1 VDQQVLIILVVVAVA
16 VLGAAYAYA
25 VTERRRRLRERFGP
39 EYERAVSTSKNVA
52 EAEASLK
59 KRVDRVSQ
67 FKLRPLGADQVDS
80 FAKEWRRIQALFVDD
95 PHRAVTEADNLVSQ
109 VMAARGYPI
118 DEFDKRADDLSVDH
132 PRVVQNYRIARSLM
146 DRLRNGEAGTEE
158 LRVAVIN
165 YRALMDDL
173 LRVDEPQ
180 HRRAS

>member
-1 VDQQVLIILVVVAVA
+1 VDQQVLIILIVVAA
-16 VLGAAYAYA
+16 VVLLGAYAYA
-25 VTERRRRLRERFGP
+25 TTQRRRQLRERFGP
-39 EYERAVSTSKNVA
+39 EYERAVSASRNVA

-59 KRVDRVSQ
+59 QRLDRVSR
-67 FKLRPLGADQVDS
+67 FKLHPLTADQVDA
-80 FAKEWRRIQALFVDD
+80 FAREWRRVQTLFVDD

-109 VMAARGYPI
+109 VMAARGYPLE
-118 DEFDKRADDLSVDH
+118 EFEKRTDDLSVDH

-146 DRLRNGEAGTEE
+146 DRLRNGEVGTEE

-180 HRRAS
+180 RRRAS